1 MAVARIFPMSLSQ
14 WGWNAFFDATWKS
27 EERGRAVPARV
38 ISQQRKLWVL
48 AGGFGE
54 CWGEAA
60 GKLRLAAE
68 EDGADWPAVGDWVA
82 AEVAG
87 GGAIIQGVLPRAS
100 RFVRK
105 RAGKRVEEQVL
116 AANVD
121 TAFLVSALDADF
133 HPRRIERYLVQCW
146 ESGAKPVVLLNKAD
160 TCANA
165 QKKSQEVE
173 RLAAGTIVHVI
184 SASSGHGFDEL
195 QKYLTCR
202 ETLVLLGSSGV
213 GKSSIVNRLMGRAL
227 QSVREVRECDSRG
240 RHTTT
245 ARELFALPSG
255 ALVID
260 TPGLRELQLWEADQG
275 IAYTFSDIE
284 SLAARCRFSNCR
296 HEHEPGCAV
305 EGALGE
311 GSLDPARL
319 ENWRKMLR
327 EQAFLERKIDAGSQH
342 EAKRHIKTMHRAVR
356 RMYRER
362 DKEGKP

>member
-1 MAVARIFPMSLSQ
+1 MSLSR

-38 ISQQRKLWVL
+38 ISQQRKLWAL

-54 CWGEAA
+54 CWGQAA

-68 EDGADWPAVGDWVA
+68 QDGADWPAVGDWVA
-82 AEVAG
+82 AEVEG

-100 RFVRK
+100 RFARK
-105 RAGKRVEEQVL
+105 VAGKRVEEQVL

-133 HPRRIERYLVQCW
+133 NPRRIERYLAQCW

-165 QKKSQEVE
+165 QKKSEEVE
-173 RLAAGTIVHVI
+173 RLAAGTIVHAI
-184 SASSGHGFDEL
+184 SATTGQGFDEL
-195 QKYLTCR
+195 REYLTR
-202 ETLVLLGSSGV
+202 GETLVLLGSSGV
-213 GKSSIVNRLMGRAL
+213 GKSSIVNRLMGRAI
-227 QSVREVRECDSRG
+227 QGVQEVRESDSRG

-260 TPGLRELQLWEADQG
+260 TPGLREIQLWEAEEG
-275 IAYTFSDIE
+275 IAQTFSDIE
-284 SLAARCRFSNCR
+284 ALAARCRFTNCR
-296 HEHEPGCAV
+296 HQREPGCAV
-305 EGALGE
+305 ESALAE
-311 GSLDPARL
+311 GSLDPGRL
-319 ENWRKMLR
+319 ENWHKMLR
-327 EQAFLERKIDAGSQH
+327 EQAFLERKIDAGAQH
-342 EAKRHIKTMHRAVR
+342 EAKQRTKTMHRAVR
-356 RMYRER
+356 RMYQER
-362 DKEGKP
+362 DKDRKP